1 MKADGKREN
10 ECVRGRKRTGA
21 IIPIIKYAFSVMT
34 TVMAACAVSDW
45 RLFAVGIL
53 ELGLIWALSN
63 ALLNVLPAV
72 GHAAHFLLLL
82 AFNAQMLVLRFGNSF
97 VTLLMVTNLVSVQD
111 LSGDFST
118 YLLLLIPMLVILLLP
133 MPALPM
139 KKHRS
144 WKALGLAGGAWVCAL
159 LVLGAG
165 WSPLAGVGRLVKESA
180 DYRRMRAGIQDRGGA
195 DAALFYRAGVY
206 DGRAKPEALP
216 ARPNIVLIFIEG
228 LSQSVVEDERDI
240 MPNIAALERRTLFFD
255 NYYNHTF
262 ATYRGLIGQL
272 YSGHQFSDRDSN
284 RLISLHSVLH
294 DLGYR
299 TAFFNTEPNNAD
311 FTRYLGEMGFDRFVS
326 ESDWVTQAYTTLDYI
341 TDRDALDRLF
351 DMIVEQHGAGQ
362 PFFTAVYTLGTHVSF
377 DSPDEVFGDG
387 SNPELN
393 KFRNIDVQIG
403 KFMERFAQSELTGD
417 TVVVITTDHATY
429 ADAAFTDTFPDYPRR
444 HMEMDRIP
452 LMIYWS
458 GVEPEV
464 VDAQGRN
471 SLDLAPTLLDYLD
484 LSAPNAFLGE
494 SLFVPAE
501 GGEEMPFDRYFFDG
515 SAVSKTGLAPD
526 EKVPRAERKAVL
538 NRILQYFTV
547 SMPADQGF
555 RTRDIDIRLSED
567 GGEML
572 ITSSCELQEDQYLW
586 FRVWG
591 RPHGQND
598 VRDYRGELDAEGLWQ
613 CRVLLDDHGEKGIY
627 YIHAYIGDAQ
637 SVREDMRII
646 MKNYYIN

>member
-1 MKADGKREN
+1 MIQRNKKQLNRLN
-10 ECVRGRKRTGA
+10 IC
-21 IIPIIKYAFSVMT
+21 IPILKYGFSVMT
-34 TVMAACAVSDW
+34 AVMAACAVSDW

-63 ALLNVLPAV
+63 ALLNVVPAV

-82 AFNAQMLVLRFGNSF
+82 AFNAQMLVMRFGNAF
-97 VTLLMVTNLVSVQD
+97 ITLLMVTNLVSVQD

-118 YLLLLIPMLVILLLP
+118 YLLLLVPMLVILLLP

-139 KKHRS
+139 KKHRN
-144 WKALGLAGGAWVCAL
+144 WKALGVAGGAWLCAL
-159 LVLGAG
+159 LILGAG
-165 WSPLAGVGRLVKESA
+165 WSPLAGVGRLVKEGA
-180 DYRRMRAGIQDRGGA
+180 DYRRMRAGIQGQGGA
-195 DAALFYRAGVY
+195 DADVAQFYRPGVD

-228 LSQSVVEDERDI
+228 LSQSVVEDERSI
-240 MPNIAALERRTLFFD
+240 MPNIAALERRTLFFE

-284 RLISLHSVLH
+284 QLISLHSVLH
-294 DLGYR
+294 DMGYR

-311 FTRYLGEMGFDRFVS
+311 FTRYLEEMGFDRFIS
-326 ESDWVTQAYTTLDYI
+326 ETDWVTQAYTTLDYI

-403 KFMERFAQSELTGD
+403 RFMERFGQSDLKDD
-417 TVVVITTDHATY
+417 TIVVITTDHATY
-429 ADAAFTDTFPDYPRR
+429 ADAAFTDTFPDYRR
-444 HMEMDRIP
+444 HHTEMDRIP
-452 LMIYWS
+452 LMIYWN

-471 SLDLAPTLLDYLD
+471 SLDLAPTLLDYID
-484 LSAPNAFLGE
+484 LSAPNAFLGRT
-494 SLFVPAE
+494 LFMPDE
-501 GGEEMPFDRYFFDG
+501 GGEELPFDRFFFDG
-515 SAVSKTGLAPD
+515 SSVSKTGKVSGK
-526 EKVPRAERKAVL
+526 KVPSSERKAVL
-538 NRILQYFTV
+538 NRILQYFAV
-547 SMPADQGF
+547 SMPSDQGF
-555 RTRDIDIRLSED
+555 RTRDIDIALSED
-567 GGEML
+567 GSQMC
-572 ITSSCELQEDQYLW
+572 ITSRCDVQEGQYLW

-591 RPHGQND
+591 RPHWQND
-598 VRDYRGELDAEGLWQ
+598 VRDYRGEPDAEGLWQ
-613 CRVLLDDHGEKGIY
+613 CRVPLEEHDEKGIY

-637 SVREDMRII
+637 SVHEDMRII
-646 MKNYYIN
+646 MKNYYIQ